1 MILIFRF
8 KHKLQNLKI
17 FVDIVDVKEYI
28 ISKEEGTSP
37 TPERTLHNMTKIYR
51 IWEAFD
57 NGEMSLRLETENKEY
72 AEGIFPTKKDV
83 INELKQERRN
93 GAYMRPT
100 DSFTYYLEEVE
111 RLTDDDDMGIG
122 ETIREVTA
130 TWEDALNYD
139 EDEEESE

>member
-1 MILIFRF
+1 M
-8 KHKLQNLKI
+8 KI

-37 TPERTLHNMTKIYR
+37 TPERKLHNMTKIYR

-57 NGEMSLRLETENKEY
+57 NGDMSLRLETESKEY
-72 AEGIFPTKKDV
+72 AEGIFPTKRDV
-83 INELKQERRN
+83 INELKQEHRN

-100 DSFTYYLEEVE
+100 EFFTYYLEEIE
-111 RLTDDDDMGIG
+111 RLTDDDDMGVG

-139 EDEEESE
+139 EDEEEAE